1 MCVCVRYQTPFSS
14 RHESGPSLFL
24 STGKHLV
31 GGQLPRVFFSAL
43 PGQSS
48 DRPNL
53 PPHQKTFD
61 FQFPFASIRR
71 APSEACSGR
80 GKRRIDR
87 STSKRSSK
95 KLQRATITAFFLDR
109 SLVVVHCDRSWP
121 VDDRHETENNAC
133 AYCMPGSRSSASTG
147 GRSTGAAS
155 NRVRFAR
162 KLSVSC
168 FTSIAIDRARRSSPV
183 VREICQRSIGSVS
196 TASKRRHMAWCCVCM
211 QVNET
216 ERAQRLNMLKQRPMK
231 WFFREEV
238 DFLSS
243 LAFVVN

>member
-1 MCVCVRYQTPFSS
+1 MRSYDRPPASPSGAIFILAGGHVRASAGALAVHTALIPCLCVCVCVCLSVCLSVRSQTPLSS

-24 STGKHLV
+24 STGKHPV

-53 PPHQKTFD
+53 PPHKKLSI

-71 APSEACSGR
+71 ATSQACSGL

-109 SLVVVHCDRSWP
+109 SLVVVHCDRS
-121 VDDRHETENNAC
+121 
-133 AYCMPGSRSSASTG
+133 
-147 GRSTGAAS
+147 
-155 NRVRFAR
+155 
-162 KLSVSC
+162 
-168 FTSIAIDRARRSSPV
+168 
-183 VREICQRSIGSVS
+183 
-196 TASKRRHMAWCCVCM
+196 
-211 QVNET
+211 
-216 ERAQRLNMLKQRPMK
+216 
-231 WFFREEV
+231 
-238 DFLSS
+238 
-243 LAFVVN
+243 

>member
-1 MCVCVRYQTPFSS
+1 MCVRYQTPFSS
-14 RHESGPSLFL
+14 RHESGPSWFL
-24 STGKHLV
+24 STGKHPV

-53 PPHQKTFD
+53 PPHQNTFD
-61 FQFPFASIRR
+61 FQFPFGSIRR
-71 APSEACSGR
+71 APSEACSGL

-121 VDDRHETENNAC
+121 VDDCHESENNAC
-133 AYCMPGSRSSASTG
+133 AYCMPVDLLPVLAVDLLVQQATACGLPE
-147 GRSTGAAS
+147 
-155 NRVRFAR
+155 VFH
-162 KLSVSC
+162 VSPR
-168 FTSIAIDRARRSSPV
+168 IAIDRARRSSPV
-183 VREICQRSIGSVS
+183 VRAICQRSIGSVS

-216 ERAQRLNMLKQRPMK
+216 GHAQRLNTLKQRPRK
-231 WFFREEV
+231 WFFAKKLTFFHRWR
-238 DFLSS
+238 S
-243 LAFVVN
+243 

>member
-1 MCVCVRYQTPFSS
+1 MRASAGALAVHTALIPRVCVCVRYQTPFSL

-24 STGKHLV
+24 STGKHLL

-71 APSEACSGR
+71 APSEACSGQ

-109 SLVVVHCDRSWP
+109 SLVVVHCDRSGP
-121 VDDRHETENNAC
+121 VDDRHESENNAC
-133 AYCMPGSRSSASTG
+133 AYCMPVDLLPVLAVDLLVQQATACGLPEVFHVSPRSRSIAHVDLRPWCEQYASD
-147 GRSTGAAS
+147 RSEVFRLQANDVTWPGVACVCKS
-155 NRVRFAR
+155 M
-162 KLSVSC
+162 KLSVH
-168 FTSIAIDRARRSSPV
+168 
-183 VREICQRSIGSVS
+183 SV
-196 TASKRRHMAWCCVCM
+196 
-211 QVNET
+211 
-216 ERAQRLNMLKQRPMK
+216 
-231 WFFREEV
+231 
-238 DFLSS
+238 
-243 LAFVVN
+243 

>member
-1 MCVCVRYQTPFSS
+1 MRSYDRPPASPSGAIFIPCVCVCACLRVRYQTPFSS

-24 STGKHLV
+24 STGKHPV

-53 PPHQKTFD
+53 PPHKKLSI

-71 APSEACSGR
+71 ATSQACSGL

-109 SLVVVHCDRSWP
+109 SLVVVHCDRS
-121 VDDRHETENNAC
+121 
-133 AYCMPGSRSSASTG
+133 
-147 GRSTGAAS
+147 
-155 NRVRFAR
+155 
-162 KLSVSC
+162 
-168 FTSIAIDRARRSSPV
+168 
-183 VREICQRSIGSVS
+183 
-196 TASKRRHMAWCCVCM
+196 
-211 QVNET
+211 
-216 ERAQRLNMLKQRPMK
+216 
-231 WFFREEV
+231 
-238 DFLSS
+238 
-243 LAFVVN
+243 